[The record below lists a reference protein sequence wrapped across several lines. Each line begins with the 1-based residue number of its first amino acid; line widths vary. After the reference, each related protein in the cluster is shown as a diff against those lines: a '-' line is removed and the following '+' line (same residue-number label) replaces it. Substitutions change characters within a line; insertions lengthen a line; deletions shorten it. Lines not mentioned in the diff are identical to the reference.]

1 MKKKYRDIVVDNI
14 KYAYK
19 VKGKCW
25 WPDYYSRRY
34 FKIWENKKVIFA
46 RYMDV
51 IISITPQMIADKI
64 KELKNIT
71 S

>member
-1 MKKKYRDIVVDNI
+1 MKKKHRDIVVDNV
-14 KYAYK
+14 KYAYMVNK
-19 VKGKCW
+19 LSM

-34 FKIWENKKVIFA
+34 FKIWENKKIIFEGHIDGGA
-46 RYMDV
+46 
-51 IISITPQMIADKI
+51 SITPKMVADKI